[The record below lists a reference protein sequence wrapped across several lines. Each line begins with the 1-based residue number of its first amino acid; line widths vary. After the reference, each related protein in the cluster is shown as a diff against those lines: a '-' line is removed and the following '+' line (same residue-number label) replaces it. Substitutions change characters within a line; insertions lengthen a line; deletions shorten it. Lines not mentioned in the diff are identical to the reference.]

1 MATTRAAGRRTG
13 FSLSP
18 LRRILRILTAALLLR
33 LFFVS
38 RAGAS
43 LDALLTRAGQAPAF
57 AAAALG
63 FETGRFSAAPPDLL
77 TLLAEP
83 SALLSV
89 RALSYQATPAGV
101 DALPVVLP
109 ETPAPAAPTAAPTP
123 GRHTAPETTPA
134 DTPKITPT
142 GPTAPET
149 PAGPAPETAHIREIT
164 LRPAG
169 TEGYDT
175 AQGVYV
181 KNESGLSVDMEALLA
196 QTPSL
201 PLVRGKPQ
209 VLIVHTH
216 GSEAYCPD
224 PQNLYTPSDVERT
237 EDRRYNVVRVG
248 DEIAG
253 ALTARGLSVLHDRE
267 IYDFPSYTGSY
278 GRSLE
283 AVTKAKTEHPSL
295 LVILDVHRDSIVTS
309 DDVTCKTVVTV
320 AGEKMAQLM
329 LVVGTDGAG
338 LTHPNWKQNLSLAAH
353 LQKAADAHA
362 PGLMRPINLRRERF
376 NQHAAPGALLLE
388 VGASGNTLPEALAAA
403 RQFAAVLG
411 DYLTEQLP

>member
-1 MATTRAAGRRTG
+1 MATTRTAGRRTG
-13 FSLSP
+13 FLPSP
-18 LRRILRILTAALLLR
+18 LRQIPRVLTAALLLR

-38 RAGAS
+38 RAGAA
-43 LDALLTRAGQAPAF
+43 LDTLLTQAGQTPGF
-57 AAAALG
+57 AAAVLR

-89 RALSYQATPAGV
+89 RALAPRAAPNGADIPP
-101 DALPVVLP
+101 DALPPDAP
-109 ETPAPAAPTAAPTP
+109 EPTPPTANPTP
-123 GRHTAPETTPA
+123 RAA
-134 DTPKITPT
+134 A
-142 GPTAPET
+142 APET
-149 PAGPAPETAHIREIT
+149 PPVSPAASAAPETPESPAPSSHIREIT
-164 LRPAG
+164 LRPLGAD
-169 TEGYDT
+169 GYDT

-181 KNESGLSVDMEALLA
+181 KNESGLSVDMEAILA

-224 PQNLYTPSDVERT
+224 PQNIYTPSDVERT

-248 DEIAG
+248 KEIAD
-253 ALTARGLSVLHDRE
+253 ALTARGLSVLHDGE

-283 AVTKAKTEHPSL
+283 AVTKARAEHPSL
-295 LVILDVHRDSIVTS
+295 LVILDIHRDSIVTA
-309 DDVTCKTVVTV
+309 DGVTCKTSVTV
-320 AGEKMAQLM
+320 AGETVAQLM

-338 LTHPNWKQNLSLAAH
+338 LTHPNWKQNLSLAAR
-353 LQKAADAHA
+353 LQKAADARA

-388 VGASGNTLPEALAAA
+388 VGSSGNTLPEALAAA
-403 RQFAAVLG
+403 RRFADVLG
-411 DYLTEQLP
+411 DYLIEQLESDNN

>member
-1 MATTRAAGRRTG
+1 
-13 FSLSP
+13 
-18 LRRILRILTAALLLR
+18 LRILTAALLLR

-38 RAGAS
+38 QAGAA
-43 LDALLTRAGQAPAF
+43 LDILLTRAGQNPAF
-57 AAAALG
+57 VTAALD
-63 FETGRFSAAPPDLL
+63 FETGRFPAAPSGLL
-77 TLLAEP
+77 TLLTES

-89 RALSYQATPAGV
+89 RALSSQAAPTGADAPDRAPDVPEPPPSAAGA
-101 DALPVVLP
+101 DPP
-109 ETPAPAAPTAAPTP
+109 PSAPAAPTATPSATPGIAPTP
-123 GRHTAPETTPA
+123 SASA
-134 DTPKITPT
+134 
-142 GPTAPET
+142 APET
-149 PAGPAPETAHIREIT
+149 PSGPAPAASHIREIT

-169 TEGYDT
+169 ADGYDT

-196 QTPSL
+196 QAPSL
-201 PLVRGKPQ
+201 PLVRDAPQ

-224 PQNLYTPSDVERT
+224 PRNFYTPSDVERT

-248 DEIAG
+248 EEIAG
-253 ALTARGLSVLHDRE
+253 ALTAQGLSVLHDRE
-267 IYDFPSYTGSY
+267 IYDSPSYTGSY
-278 GRSLE
+278 GRSLA
-283 AVTKAKTEHPSL
+283 AVTKAKAEHPSL
-295 LVILDVHRDSIVTS
+295 LVILDIHRDSIVTS
-309 DDVTCKTVVTV
+309 DGVTCKTVAAV
-320 AGEKMAQLM
+320 AGETMAQLM

-353 LQKAADAHA
+353 LQKMADTQF

-403 RQFAAVLG
+403 RLFADVLG
-411 DYLTEQLP
+411 AYLTEQFR

>member
-38 RAGAS
+38 RAGAA
-43 LDALLTRAGQAPAF
+43 LDALLTRAGQVPAF

-89 RALSYQATPAGV
+89 RALSYRAAPAGDDDV
-101 DALPVVLP
+101 PAVLP

-123 GRHTAPETTPA
+123 GRHAAPKTTDMPKPTPA
-134 DTPKITPT
+134 DPA
-142 GPTAPET
+142 APET

-201 PLVRGKPQ
+201 PLARGKPQ

-248 DEIAG
+248 DEITD

-267 IYDFPSYTGSY
+267 IHDFPSYTGSY

-283 AVTKAKTEHPSL
+283 AVTKAKAEHPSL

-309 DDVTCKTVVTV
+309 DGVTCKTAVAV

-353 LQKAADAHA
+353 LQKAADARA

-403 RQFAAVLG
+403 RQFAGVLG
-411 DYLTEQLP
+411 DYLVEQLP